1 MFDLLINAEIIVDDV
16 DIAERVFV
24 DALGF
29 PEPRH
34 SWGGTV
40 TSAGFAYLFARVHPS
55 LKVSPTRVEAMAVAP
70 IDAGGEPFL
79 PKLLAAQGRRP
90 WKTHGNE
97 LAVPN
102 IDAVVARLKRNGC
115 RFYTMQREEG
125 YPFMRLWLGWTADDV
140 GAYRPDVDGGLMF
153 EICETGSLLQGPAL
167 WDWQPDPVVP
177 PGSMI
182 RVVRRSWIVEDLQD
196 SLVLIDRNLGWRPG
210 VGPET
215 DQATGCRRAVFDFVH
230 PRSAELELLEPV
242 AAGEVRESL
251 DAWGAGSWTIRIGV
265 NDLAA
270 KAADLRHRGTAFES
284 YDSAANGAVLRVN
297 TGAMGAPGLF
307 EFTEISGPAPRAE
320 S

>member
-16 DIAERVFV
+16 GIAEKVFV

-29 PEPRH
+29 PEPRQ
-34 SWGGTV
+34 SWRGTV
-40 TSAGFAYLFARVHPS
+40 TSAGFSYLFARVHPS
-55 LKVSPTRVEAMAVAP
+55 LKVSPTRIEAMAVAQ
-70 IDAGGEPFL
+70 IDGDVEPFL
-79 PKLLAAQGRRP
+79 PKLLAAQGGRP

-97 LAVPN
+97 LAVSE
-102 IDAVVARLKRNGC
+102 IDTLAACLERNGC
-115 RFYTMQREEG
+115 RFFTMPRQEG
-125 YPFMRLWLGWTADDV
+125 YPFVRLWLGWTADDV

-153 EICETGSLLQGPAL
+153 EICETESLLQGPAL
-167 WDWQPDPVVP
+167 WEQQPDPVLP

-182 RVVRRSWIVEDLQD
+182 RVVRRSWIVKDLQD
-196 SLVLIDRNLGWRPG
+196 SLALIDRNLGWRPG
-210 VGPET
+210 FGPET
-215 DQATGCRRAVFDFVH
+215 DPATGCRRAVFDFVH

-251 DAWGAGSWTIRIGV
+251 DAWGPGSWRIRIGV

-284 YDSAANGAVLRVN
+284 SESVADGAVLRVN

-307 EFTEISGPAPRAE
+307 EFTEI
-320 S
+320 

>member
-97 LAVPN
+97 LAAPN
-102 IDAVVARLKRNGC
+102 IDAVVARLEANGC
-115 RFYTMQREEG
+115 RFYTMQGEGG
-125 YPFMRLWLGWTADDV
+125 YPFIRIWLGWTAGDV
-140 GAYRPDVDGGLMF
+140 GEYRPDVDGGLMF
-153 EICETGSLLQGPAL
+153 EICETESLLQGPAL
-167 WDWQPDPVVP
+167 WAPQPDPVLP

-182 RVVRRSWIVEDLQD
+182 RVVRRSWIVEDLRD
-196 SLVLIDRNLGWRPG
+196 SLASIDRNLGWRPAL
-210 VGPET
+210 GPET
-215 DQATGCRRAVFDFVH
+215 DQATGCRRAVFHFAH

-242 AAGEVRESL
+242 GAGEVRESL
-251 DAWGAGSWTIRIGV
+251 DTWGPGSWTIRIGV

-270 KAADLRHRGTAFES
+270 KATDLRRRGTAFES
-284 YDSAANGAVLRVN
+284 YESAADGAVVRVN
-297 TGAMGAPGLF
+297 TDVMNVPGLF
-307 EFTEISGPAPRAE
+307 EFAPI
-320 S
+320 

>member
-34 SWGGTV
+34 SWRGAV
-40 TSAGFAYLFARVHPS
+40 PSAGFTYLFARVHPS

-70 IDAGGEPFL
+70 IDAGIEPFL
-79 PKLLAAQGRRP
+79 PKLLAFQGRRP

-97 LAVPN
+97 LAVSN
-102 IDAVVARLKRNGC
+102 IDAVAARLEHNVC
-115 RFYTMQREEG
+115 RFYTMPGEAG
-125 YPFMRLWLGWTADDV
+125 YPFTRLWLGWTADDV

-153 EICETGSLLQGPAL
+153 EICETESLLQGPAL
-167 WDWQPDPVVP
+167 WDPQPDPGLP
-177 PGSMI
+177 RGSMI
-182 RVVRRSWIVEDLQD
+182 RVLRRSWIVEDLQD
-196 SLVLIDRNLGWRPG
+196 SLALIDRNLGWRPRL
-210 VGPET
+210 GPDT
-215 DQATGCRRAVFDFVH
+215 DPATGCRRAVFDFVH

-251 DAWGAGSWTIRIGV
+251 DAWGPGSWRIRIGV
-265 NDLAA
+265 NDLVA
-270 KAADLRHRGTAFES
+270 KAADLRHRGTGFES
-284 YDSAANGAVLRVN
+284 YESAADGTLLRVD

-307 EFTEISGPAPRAE
+307 EFARPLA
-320 S
+320 